1 MQAEQREGW
10 REIFV
15 VKGLDG
21 LSPAALRARAA
32 ALEALAG
39 ELVDLCDAVLCEAEY
54 FGADTDDARESFAWL
69 VADYEAVTGSAP
81 GVSERGPDK
90 GG

>member
-1 MQAEQREGW
+1 MKEINLKVEGMMCGNC
-10 REIFV
+10 EKH
-15 VKGLDG
+15 VKN
-21 LSPAALRARAA
+21 
-32 ALEALAG
+32 ALEALDG

-90 GG
+90 GGETR